1 MSDGVAA
8 GLVLIGFLKHS
19 FNTGQL
25 QNISRSEEA
34 QNQQRSACPF
44 RGNVPRGRFPPESKR
59 VGRSISADESG
70 ARPGGQPMP
79 KRQSAL
85 LTAQTART
93 QRQGSDRAATG
104 LQQQQ
109 QQGPG
114 DDDDDVGEGTGQRG
128 NASSGRL
135 ISTIS

>member
-59 VGRSISADESG
+59 VGRSISTDESG
-70 ARPGGQPMP
+70 ARPGGKANAKEAVSTTDSSDSSDP
-79 KRQSAL
+79 A
-85 LTAQTART
+85 TG
-93 QRQGSDRAATG
+93 QRQGFSSSSSRAQETMTTTSVRALVNG
-104 LQQQQ
+104 
-109 QQGPG
+109 
-114 DDDDDVGEGTGQRG
+114 GTPPRVD
-128 NASSGRL
+128 
-135 ISTIS
+135 

>member
-70 ARPGGQPMP
+70 ARPGG
-79 KRQSAL
+79 
-85 LTAQTART
+85 TANAKEAVSTTDSSDSSDPAT
-93 QRQGSDRAATG
+93 GQRQGSDRASTAAAA
-104 LQQQQ
+104 
-109 QQGPG
+109 GPS
-114 DDDDDVGEGTGQRG
+114 R
-128 NASSGRL
+128 R
-135 ISTIS
+135 